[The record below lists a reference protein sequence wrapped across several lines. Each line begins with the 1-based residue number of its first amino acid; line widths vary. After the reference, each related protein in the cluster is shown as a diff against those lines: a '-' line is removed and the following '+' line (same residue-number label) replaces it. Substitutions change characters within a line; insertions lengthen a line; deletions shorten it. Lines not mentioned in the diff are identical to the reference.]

1 MDVFKRFWTS
11 RAERLVSSAGKKA
24 KMTAFCHA
32 NPISHP
38 PIPSSGPPSGL
49 TRPHPPAW
57 TRFGT
62 SEPRLTFSL

>member
-24 KMTAFCHA
+24 QMTDFCHA
-32 NPISHP
+32 NHLSHP
-38 PIPSSGPPSGL
+38 PATSSGPQSGL
-49 TRPHPPAW
+49 DRRHPPAW
-57 TRFGT
+57 TRCGT